1 MRVKTTT
8 IKLTETQ
15 LRDLKHTLQQ
25 AIWMAQDSKKSQD
38 FIETIKRTLALVQE
52 QTAQDK

>member
-1 MRVKTTT
+1 MKAKTTT

-25 AIWMAQDSKKSQD
+25 AIWMASDTKKSQD
-38 FIETIKRTLALVQE
+38 FIETIKRTLKLVQE
-52 QTAQDK
+52 QTAENQ